1 MTDQPQPFRVLSL
14 DGGGMRGTYTAT
26 YLDRVASTFTER
38 RGLETLDIGAAYGS
52 GQGNQRKSLG
62 GAMLRE
68 IVVEEET
75 PCSSDTGHLHVAS
88 RKLHEGVSFHITNW
102 FCSPRHEAS

>member
-1 MTDQPQPFRVLSL
+1 
-14 DGGGMRGTYTAT
+14 MRGTYTTT

-52 GQGNQRKSLG
+52 GQGNRRKSLG

-75 PCSSDTGHLHVAS
+75 LAILRQRFVCALMETS
-88 RKLHEGVSFHITNW
+88 
-102 FCSPRHEAS
+102 